1 MLFIDGK
8 PETAIPASDR
18 GFLYGHGLFETMRLW
33 RGELPLLEI
42 HLTRLIAGAK
52 TLAIKFDQKE
62 LRRQLNN
69 ALSHFPVQGLVKL
82 VLTAGDSARGYRYD
96 SDAKNSKS
104 RCMIQYFEPIK
115 FVH

>member
-1 MLFIDGK
+1 
-8 PETAIPASDR
+8 
-18 GFLYGHGLFETMRLW
+18 MRLW